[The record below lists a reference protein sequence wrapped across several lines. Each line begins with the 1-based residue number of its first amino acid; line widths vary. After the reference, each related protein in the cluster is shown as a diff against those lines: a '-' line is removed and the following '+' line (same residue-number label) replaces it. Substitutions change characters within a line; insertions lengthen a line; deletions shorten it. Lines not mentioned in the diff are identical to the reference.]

1 MGLFKS
7 KQEKDIEKRLLIK
20 KTMSNMN
27 RYINQLEDQKKKYI
41 ESAKKAKQI
50 GSDSQYNLSVS
61 GLKTAVAQ
69 QKRAQEMLLN
79 FELTSQMKDLTSMTG
94 SFLDGMSV
102 LSRDMAKITSNND
115 FIKVQKEFEKAMLG
129 LEDTSEKLDM
139 FLETSDSSFENVA
152 SKTKDASDEE
162 ISNLIENE
170 VSQDEESS
178 DRDIDKQLEE
188 ISKTILKN
196 E

>member
-20 KTMSNMN
+20 KTIANMN
-27 RYINQLEDQKKKYI
+27 KYINQLEEQKKKYI

-50 GSDSQYNLSVS
+50 GSETQYNLSVS

-79 FELTSQMKDLTSMTG
+79 FELTSQMKDLTAMTG

-129 LEDTSEKLDM
+129 VEDTSEKLDL
-139 FLETSDSSFENVA
+139 FLDASDSSFENLA
-152 SKTKDASDEE
+152 SSAKGVSDDEIASLVDNQASLEEDDQDAE
-162 ISNLIENE
+162 I
-170 VSQDEESS
+170 
-178 DRDIDKQLEE
+178 DRQLEE
-188 ISKTILKN
+188 LSKSIMKDN
-196 E
+196 

>member
-20 KTMSNMN
+20 KTIANMN
-27 RYINQLEDQKKKYI
+27 KYISQLEEQKKKYI
-41 ESAKKAKQI
+41 DSAKRAKQI
-50 GSDSQYNLSVS
+50 GSETQYNLSVS

-79 FELTSQMKDLTSMTG
+79 FELTSQMKDLTAMTS

-129 LEDTSEKLDM
+129 VEDTSEKLDL
-139 FLETSDSSFENVA
+139 FLDASDSSFENIAA
-152 SKTKDASDEE
+152 SSKGVSDDEIASLVDNQASMEEDDQDAE
-162 ISNLIENE
+162 I
-170 VSQDEESS
+170 
-178 DRDIDKQLEE
+178 DRQLAEL
-188 ISKTILKN
+188 SKTILKDN
-196 E
+196 